1 MQLYIGDS
9 YFSSIGD
16 TNGCTVQ
23 ALPMAKKLVRTFW
36 ARAKEALAEARL
48 PATQVFVAR
57 FLGVAQPS
65 ISDWNKPGGFPTLE
79 NGIRLAQK
87 LNVCVE
93 WLYTERGPK
102 RPIPDDPVAQRLWDA
117 WPLLDDVTRGELVG
131 IATSRA
137 IRPESDDETDLK
149 STQRA

>member
-1 MQLYIGDS
+1 MSPNIGDS

-16 TNGCTVQ
+16 TNVRSVQ
-23 ALPMAKKLVRTFW
+23 ALPMAKKPVRTFW
-36 ARAKEALAEARL
+36 ARVKEACAEARL
-48 PATQVFVAR
+48 PSTQTYVAER
-57 FLGVAQPS
+57 ILGVSQPS

-79 NGIRLAQK
+79 NGIKLAQR

-102 RPIPDDPVAQRLWDA
+102 RPAAIDPVAQRLWDA
-117 WPLLDDVTRGELVG
+117 WPLLDDVTKGELVG

-137 IRPESDDETDLK
+137 SNRPESDDETDFK
-149 STQRA
+149 STS